1 MKFKRGFFRL
11 LLLLSA
17 VALSPPFVYGEIHEY
32 GFDNGLKLLVKEDH
46 RAPVVVSQVWYKVG
60 SSYERDGI
68 TGISHAL
75 EHMMFNGTKKYPD
88 SEFSRIISENG
99 GRENAFTGKDY
110 TAYFQILEKSR
121 LAVSFELEAD
131 RMGNLVL
138 AEEKFKK
145 EIEVIREERR
155 LRTEDN
161 PVSYLY
167 EAARA
172 TAFQTSPY
180 RYPVVGWM
188 ADLEA
193 MQLNDL
199 KIWYQRWYAPN
210 NATVVVVGD
219 VEHEAVYQLAVKY
232 FAPLKAG
239 ALTPPRAIPDV
250 PQQGLKRINIKRP
263 AEIPHLLMAYKAPAL
278 SSVDEGAGGIASRK
292 PHALDEGAGDIA
304 SREPHAL
311 DEGAG
316 DIASPEPHALDEGAG
331 DIASPEPHALDEG
344 AGDIAPAM
352 SSADEGAGGIA
363 AWEPYAL
370 EVLAGIL
377 DGGSSARLPAN
388 LVRGQEIAT
397 SVGVSYN
404 LAGRLDDLFI
414 IQAVPAKDKTIEE
427 VEQGIREQLERL
439 RDEQASDE
447 EMSRV
452 KAQVVSGDVYE
463 RDSLFYQAMAL
474 GIFETVGLP
483 WQMAE
488 EYVQRVQAVTAGQ
501 VRVVAG
507 KYFKDDGLTIA
518 VLKPQPI
525 EREQERRQTG
535 GGGHAM

>member
-1 MKFKRGFFRL
+1 MKFKPGLFR

-17 VALSPPFVYGEIHEY
+17 VALSPPFVHGEIHEY
-32 GFDNGLKLLVKEDH
+32 GFENGLKLLVKEDY

-60 SSYERDGI
+60 SSYEHDGI

-145 EIEVIREERR
+145 EIEVIQEERR

-167 EAARA
+167 EAALA

-239 ALTPPRAIPDV
+239 ALTPPRAIPDI

-263 AEIPHLLMAYKAPAL
+263 AEIPHLLMAYKTPAL
-278 SSVDEGAGGIASRK
+278 SSVDES
-292 PHALDEGAGDIA
+292 AGD
-304 SREPHAL
+304 
-311 DEGAG
+311 
-316 DIASPEPHALDEGAG
+316 
-331 DIASPEPHALDEG
+331 
-344 AGDIAPAM
+344 
-352 SSADEGAGGIA
+352 IA

-377 DGGSSARLPAN
+377 DGGNSARLPVN

-397 SVGVSYN
+397 SVSVSYN

-439 RDEQASDE
+439 KEEQASDE

-463 RDSLFYQAMAL
+463 RDSLFYQAMVL

-501 VRVVAG
+501 VRIVAD

-535 GGGHAM
+535 GSDHHAM